1 MGMNRKEV
9 LDPVESPIQDTEREM
24 LTSSS
29 MRQDEAHVRGAYD
42 YLYGVGM
49 CARFGCIAAHIR
61 SLDRHAILDLGCGIG
76 SLRSYLDAGVHYHGI
91 DIAPSA
97 ISRAQSNFHNMAGTT
112 FELADIRNLAGREWS
127 YDCVV
132 WAGIGHAY
140 GRTGGEDAVGWR
152 EVLNL
157 ANDLLLPG
165 GLLIPETIVEYEET
179 MAHVIV
185 GYNLVS
191 SWQVSCMNGPVH
203 SRRIGWVLERKGN

>member
-1 MGMNRKEV
+1 MNQKEV
-9 LDPVESPIQDTEREM
+9 VDTMESSIQDAEREV
-24 LTSSS
+24 LTSSF

-49 CARFGCIAAHIR
+49 CARYGCIAAHIR
-61 SLDRHAILDLGCGIG
+61 ALGRHKILDLGCGIG
-76 SLRSYLDAGVHYHGI
+76 SLRSYLDTVVHYHGI

-97 ISRAQSNFHNMAGTT
+97 ISRAQSQYHDMVGTT
-112 FELADIRNLAGREWS
+112 FECTDIRDLAGRKRS

-132 WAGIGHAY
+132 WAGIGYAY

-157 ANDLLLPG
+157 ANGLLLPG
-165 GLLIPETIVEYEET
+165 GLLIPETITAYEET

-185 GYNLVS
+185 DYSLVS
-191 SWQVSCMNGPVH
+191 SWQVSCMNGLVH
-203 SRRIGWVLERKGN
+203 SRRIGWVLERRG